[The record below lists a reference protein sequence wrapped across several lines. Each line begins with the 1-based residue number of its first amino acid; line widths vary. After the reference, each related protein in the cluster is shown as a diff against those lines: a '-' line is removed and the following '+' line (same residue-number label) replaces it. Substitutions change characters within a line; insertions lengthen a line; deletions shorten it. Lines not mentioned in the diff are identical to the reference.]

1 VSSGDRGGIPTRT
14 CSMLN
19 QDDRRGFTLL
29 EIIIT
34 MSLLAVVAAMGTPRL
49 SGELRRRTT
58 QIAVDQFATAHS
70 LARSTAVRYGRVAQ
84 LHIDASTR
92 RFWVDVDT
100 SANATGQRATVW
112 YVRDV
117 SSPGLVMTSN
127 RSLLCFDARG
137 MASTNAPCEAADA
150 QIIFTASDKADTLT
164 TASLGKILR

>member
-1 VSSGDRGGIPTRT
+1 
-14 CSMLN
+14 MLN
-19 QDDRRGFTLL
+19 RDNRRGFSLL
-29 EIIIT
+29 ELIIT
-34 MSLLAVVAAMGTPRL
+34 MSLLAVIAAMGTPRL

-58 QIAVDQFATAHS
+58 QVAVDQFVTAHS

-84 LHIDASTR
+84 LHIDAPTR

-100 SANATGQRATVW
+100 TGNGAGQRAIIW
-112 YVRDV
+112 YVRDLTQ
-117 SSPGLVMTSN
+117 PGLVMTSN

-137 MASTNAPCEAADA
+137 MPSTNLPCESADA

>member
-1 VSSGDRGGIPTRT
+1 
-14 CSMLN
+14 MLN
-19 QDDRRGFTLL
+19 RDDRRGFSLL
-29 EIIIT
+29 ELVIT
-34 MSLLAVVAAMGTPRL
+34 MSLLAILAATGVTRL

-84 LHIDASTR
+84 LHIDAPTR

-100 SANATGQRATVW
+100 SGTGSGQRGIIW
-112 YVRDV
+112 YVRDL
-117 SSPGLVMTSN
+117 SEPGLVMTSN

-137 MASTNAPCEAADA
+137 MPSTIPPCEAADA
-150 QIIFTASDKADTLT
+150 QIVFSAADKSDTLT

>member
-1 VSSGDRGGIPTRT
+1 MPNR
-14 CSMLN
+14 
-19 QDDRRGFTLL
+19 DDRRGFSLL
-29 EIIIT
+29 ELVIT
-34 MSLLAVVAAMGTPRL
+34 MSLLAILAATGIARL

-84 LHIDASTR
+84 LHINASSR

-100 SANATGQRATVW
+100 SGTGTGQRGTIW
-112 YVRDV
+112 YVRDL
-117 SSPGLVMTSN
+117 SEPGLVMTSN

-137 MASTNAPCEAADA
+137 MPSTIPPCESADA
-150 QIIFTASDKADTLT
+150 QIIFTAADKADTLT

>member
-1 VSSGDRGGIPTRT
+1 
-14 CSMLN
+14 MLN
-19 QDDRRGFTLL
+19 RDDRRGFTLL
-29 EIIIT
+29 ELVIT
-34 MSLLAVVAAMGTPRL
+34 MSLLAVVTAMGTPRL

-112 YVRDV
+112 YIRDV

-137 MASTNAPCEAADA
+137 MPSTNPPCEAANA
-150 QIIFTASDKADTLT
+150 QIIFTAADKADTLT